1 MDDTTIVKVVAIVS
15 LTALEIANLLTAK
28 IDGNVLLTMGAI
40 IGGIAG
46 YNIGSRKVK
55 KIKKDLEDIV
65 KKAEQ

>member
-28 IDGNVLLTMGAI
+28 IDGNVLLT
-40 IGGIAG
+40 IGWFIGVIAG
-46 YNIGSRKVK
+46 YKIGTRKVK
-55 KIKKDLEDIV
+55 KIKKNLEEIV

>member
-1 MDDTTIVKVVAIVS
+1 MDDTTIVKLVAIVS

-55 KIKKDLEDIV
+55 KLKKDLEDIV

>member
-1 MDDTTIVKVVAIVS
+1 MDDTTIVKLVAIVS

-28 IDGNVLLTMGAI
+28 IDGNVLLTIGAL

-55 KIKKDLEDIV
+55 KLKKDLEDIV
-65 KKAEQ
+65 KKAE